1 MRCHGELNIPK
12 DYLENERT
20 RIESLRQDYIERIQH
35 RAIVWLQ
42 IRPTPEQ
49 CEAMFEEQI
58 LNAGMTY
65 DEAYQVLHQMH
76 WKTMDKQAANGRKA
90 KI

>member
-12 DYLENERT
+12 GYLESERD
-20 RIESLRQDYIERIQH
+20 RIETLRLAFAERIQH
-35 RAIVWLQ
+35 RARVWLH
-42 IRPTPEQ
+42 IERPREE
-49 CEAMFEEQI
+49 CEAMFEEQV

-65 DEAYQVLHQMH
+65 AEAEEVLFKMH
-76 WKTMDKQAANGRKA
+76 RMNMEKQAANERKA

>member
-12 DYLENERT
+12 GYLEGERV
-20 RIESLRQDYIERIQH
+20 RIEALRVDFAERIQH
-35 RAIVWLQ
+35 RARVWLH
-42 IRPTPEQ
+42 IERPREE

-65 DEAYQVLHQMH
+65 DEAVEVLHLMH
-76 WKTMDKQAANGRKA
+76 RKNIDKQAANERKA
-90 KI
+90 KV

>member
-12 DYLENERT
+12 GYLENERV
-20 RIESLRQDYIERIQH
+20 RIEALRVDFAERIQH
-35 RAIVWLQ
+35 RAWVWLH
-42 IRPTPEQ
+42 IKRSREE

-65 DEAYQVLHQMH
+65 DEAVEVLHRMDRM
-76 WKTMDKQAANGRKA
+76 TMNKKAANERKA

>member
-12 DYLENERT
+12 GYLENERT
-20 RIESLRQDYIERIQH
+20 RIEALRVDFTERIQH
-35 RAIVWLQ
+35 RAWAWLH
-42 IRPTPEQ
+42 IKRSREE
-49 CEAMFEEQI
+49 CEAIFEEQI

-65 DEAYQVLHQMH
+65 DEAYELLHKMH
-76 WKTMDKQAANGRKA
+76 QKTMDKLRANERKE

>member
-12 DYLENERT
+12 GLLESERD
-20 RIESLRQDYIERIQH
+20 RIETFRASFTERIQH
-35 RAIVWLQ
+35 RARVWLQ
-42 IRPTPEQ
+42 LERPAAE
-49 CEAMFEEQI
+49 CEAMFEAQI

-65 DEAYQVLHQMH
+65 AEAEEVLFKMH
-76 WKTMDKQAANGRKA
+76 RKNMDKQAANERKA